1 MATETFTRL
10 VDDLDGSKA
19 ERTVAFSWDGRSYS
33 IDLSKRNIAAFEKSL
48 EPYIS
53 AARKEQSTRPARG
66 RARGGRGAAGG
77 GAAGGRRRDLSAV
90 RTWARANGY
99 EVSDRGRIG
108 GDVVAAYEAAM
119 EG

>member
-19 ERTVAFSWDGRSYS
+19 ERTVAFSWDGRTYS

-48 EPYIS
+48 QPYIS
-53 AARKEQSTRPARG
+53 AARKEQSSRPARG
-66 RARGGRGAAGG
+66 RARGNRGTT
-77 GAAGGRRRDLSAV
+77 GGRRKDLSAV

-108 GDVVAAYEAAM
+108 GDVIAAYEAAT

>member
-53 AARKEQSTRPARG
+53 AARKEQSSRPARG
-66 RARGGRGAAGG
+66 RARGGRS
-77 GAAGGRRRDLSAV
+77 AAGGRRRDLSAV